1 MLHQSLTTVAGHPK
15 RGEFN
20 VARYLGALCRIC
32 RREGEKLFLKGD
44 RCYTEKCAIERRKYP
59 PGQHGQGF
67 RKLSDYGIQL
77 REKQKV
83 RKIYGLLEREFRR
96 YFYESERKKGITGE
110 VLLQLLETRLDNIV
124 YRMGF
129 APNRRRA
136 RQLVNHGH
144 FLVNGK
150 KVDIPSYETKG
161 GDFIEAKE
169 SSRNL
174 PEVIDSISKAEH
186 RGMPLWVEVDSPNM
200 RGKVLRIPTR
210 EELQLPVQEQLIV
223 ELYSK

>member
-1 MLHQSLTTVAGHPK
+1 
-15 RGEFN
+15 
-20 VARYLGALCRIC
+20 VARYSGALCRIC

-59 PGQHGQGF
+59 PGQHGQGY
-67 RKLSDYGIQL
+67 RKLSDYGVQL

-96 YFYESERKKGITGE
+96 YFYEAERKKGITGE
-110 VLLQLLETRLDNIV
+110 VLLQFLETRLDNMV

-129 APNRRRA
+129 APNRREA

-150 KVDIPSYETKG
+150 KADIPSYEIKSG
-161 GDFIEAKE
+161 YFIEVKE
-169 SSRNL
+169 SSRHI

-186 RGMPLWVEVDSPNM
+186 RGIPPWVEVDSANM
-200 RGKVLRIPTR
+200 RGKVLHIPTR
-210 EELQLPVQEQLIV
+210 EEIQLPVQEQLIV

>member
-1 MLHQSLTTVAGHPK
+1 M
-15 RGEFN
+15 
-20 VARYLGALCRIC
+20 ARYTGPLCRIC

-44 RCYTEKCAIERRKYP
+44 RCYTEKCAIDRRKYP
-59 PGQHGQGF
+59 PGQHGQSY

-83 RKIYGLLEREFRR
+83 RKIYGLLERVFRR
-96 YFYESERKKGITGE
+96 YFYEAERKKGITGE
-110 VLLQLLETRLDNIV
+110 VLLQLLETRLDNIA

-136 RQLVNHGH
+136 RQLVAHRH

-150 KVDIPSYETKG
+150 IVNLPSYEVKAG
-161 GDFIEAKE
+161 NFVEVKE
-169 SSRNL
+169 SSRDI
-174 PEVIDSISKAEH
+174 PEIVDSLSKAGH
-186 RGMPLWVEVDSPNM
+186 RGILPWVEVDSANM
-200 RGKVLRIPTR
+200 RGKVLHIPSR
-210 EELQLPVQEQLIV
+210 EEIQLSVQEQLIV

>member
-1 MLHQSLTTVAGHPK
+1 MVAGLPK
-15 RGEFN
+15 RGEFS
-20 VARYLGALCRIC
+20 VARYTGPLCRIC

-44 RCYTEKCAIERRKYP
+44 RCYTEKCAIDRRKYP
-59 PGQHGQGF
+59 PGQHGQMY

-83 RKIYGLLEREFRR
+83 RRIYGLLERVFRR
-96 YFYESERKKGITGE
+96 YFYEAERKKGITGE
-110 VLLQLLETRLDNIV
+110 VLLQLLETRLDNIA

-136 RQLVNHGH
+136 RQLVAHGH

-150 KVDIPSYETKG
+150 IVNLPSYEVKAG
-161 GDFIEAKE
+161 NFVEVKE
-169 SSRNL
+169 SSRDI
-174 PEVIDSISKAEH
+174 PEIVDSLSKAEH
-186 RGMPLWVEVDSPNM
+186 RGILSWVEVDIANM
-200 RGKVLRIPTR
+200 RGKVLHIPSR
-210 EELQLPVQEQLIV
+210 EEIQLTVQEQLIV

>member
-1 MLHQSLTTVAGHPK
+1 MLHQFLITVAGLQK
-15 RGEFN
+15 RGEFK
-20 VARYLGALCRIC
+20 VARYSGALCRIC

-59 PGQHGQGF
+59 PGQHGQIY

-96 YFYESERKKGITGE
+96 YFYGAEKKKGITGE
-110 VLLQLLETRLDNIV
+110 VLLQVLESRLDNIV

-150 KVDIPSYETKG
+150 NVDLPSYEVKS
-161 GDFIEAKE
+161 GDFVEVKE
-169 SSRNL
+169 SSRNI
-174 PEVIDSISKAEH
+174 PEIIDSLSKAEH
-186 RGMPLWVEVDSPNM
+186 RGIPPWVEVDVTSM
-200 RGKVLRIPTR
+200 RSKVLHIPTR
-210 EELQLPVQEQLIV
+210 EEIQLPVQEQLIV